1 LLAAPQAPWIY
12 VESVETNTER
22 VDRYVV
28 AAGVFRFWWV
38 VAGLGT
44 AATGWLLWSIAA
56 SLS

>member
-1 LLAAPQAPWIY
+1 
-12 VESVETNTER
+12 VDTNTER

-38 VAGLGT
+38 VAALGT
-44 AATGWLLWSIAA
+44 AVTGWLLWSIAA